1 VSPASD
7 AASPDVS
14 GCAGAGGAGG
24 SAGVTEG
31 SGAVAGSGAAAS
43 LAADSSDP
51 PPNKRFNQLVMVA
64 MLQGRADAR
73 L

>member
-1 VSPASD
+1 VSDGPSSA
-7 AASPDVS
+7 VS

-31 SGAVAGSGAAAS
+31 SGAAAS
-43 LAADSSDP
+43 LVAESSDP
-51 PPNKRFNQLVMVA
+51 PPNKRFNQLVMA
-64 MLQGRADAR
+64 TMLQGRADAR

>member
-1 VSPASD
+1 MSPASD
-7 AASPDVS
+7 VASSAVS

-24 SAGVTEG
+24 SAGVTDG

-43 LAADSSDP
+43 LVAESSDP
-51 PPNKRFNQLVMVA
+51 PPNKRFNQLVMTA